1 MSSSNLCTVHKHA
14 HTKWRTWFKWSIR
27 ATLIFKFMKTAQP
40 SSVIVLADMCSCL
53 CLCVCDCRLVP
64 YQEERKAFM
73 RFQAANQRCFF
84 AIHITP
90 KYTVHSCK
98 STFLELTSFPSLLF
112 SGKAQHRKD
121 GTLIKAPKL
130 NPFSLLLFF
139 HAPFVCL
146 AAAVVRNVWIPPLHL
161 ALAWLFLY
169 EWMCILIKFMV
180 REGWYHYW

>member
-1 MSSSNLCTVHKHA
+1 
-14 HTKWRTWFKWSIR
+14 
-27 ATLIFKFMKTAQP
+27 MKTAQQ

-130 NPFSLLLFF
+130 NPFSLTFLSRSFCLSGSGSSAQCLNSAFAFGPRLTFF
-139 HAPFVCL
+139 CMNECVF
-146 AAAVVRNVWIPPLHL
+146 
-161 ALAWLFLY
+161 
-169 EWMCILIKFMV
+169 
-180 REGWYHYW
+180 